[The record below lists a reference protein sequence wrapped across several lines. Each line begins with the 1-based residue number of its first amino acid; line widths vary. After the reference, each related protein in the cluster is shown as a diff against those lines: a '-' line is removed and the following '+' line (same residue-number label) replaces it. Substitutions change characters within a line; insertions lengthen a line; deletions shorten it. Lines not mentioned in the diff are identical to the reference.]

1 MLQIIPRLSD
11 PARYGAD
18 PSDSFDVIVPSLPDF
33 GFSDQPRERGWT
45 LERTAE
51 VWAQL
56 MRDVLGYRR
65 FAAAGGDFGSGVKR

>member
-1 MLQIIPRLSD
+1 MVGDHSHSRRNVQSPFIPRLSD

-18 PSDSFDVIVPSLPDF
+18 PSDSFDVIVPSLPGF

-51 VWAQL
+51 V
-56 MRDVLGYRR
+56 
-65 FAAAGGDFGSGVKR
+65 